1 MKKVALL
8 LLAFT
13 FIFSCE
19 RRLSIIQGNSLPK
32 VFPLSTA
39 ENIKTKYTDSGYL
52 KSVLSSSKMMNYSN
66 QPFPFYEFPKG
77 INLTLLN
84 KNKDSSK
91 VFSNTAKIYND
102 TDIIDL
108 RGNVILI
115 TADSD
120 SLFTEQLYYDQKR
133 EWLFTDFP
141 VKFRTRNYITNGNGF
156 DANQN
161 FTNAQVL
168 EVSGRIKIRD

>member
-1 MKKVALL
+1 
-8 LLAFT
+8 
-13 FIFSCE
+13 
-19 RRLSIIQGNSLPK
+19 
-32 VFPLSTA
+32 
-39 ENIKTKYTDSGYL
+39 
-52 KSVLSSSKMMNYSN
+52 MMNYSN

-77 INLTLLN
+77 INLTLLG
-84 KNKDSSK
+84 KDKDSSK

-141 VKFRTRNYITNGNGF
+141 VKFRTKNYITNGNGF